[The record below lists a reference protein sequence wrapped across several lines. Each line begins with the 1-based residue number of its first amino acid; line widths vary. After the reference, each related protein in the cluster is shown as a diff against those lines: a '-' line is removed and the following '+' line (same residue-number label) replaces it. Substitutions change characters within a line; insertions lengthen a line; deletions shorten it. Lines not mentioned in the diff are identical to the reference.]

1 MRLVESKKYIQW
13 DSGVMIVSESE
24 LEVKAID
31 VLRPFIGKNPEQ
43 IESILKEH
51 LNPSSKNYYRTLADR
66 MLRSSP
72 EIKLELFEN
81 DVSIRAIRLQKNST
95 PKESMSLPAFRFDEI
110 VEQEWENSDLKKQL
124 ETRFL
129 FLVFEVEGENDS
141 GMIFTKASFWSM
153 PEEDMEK
160 VSFVWEDTKRKIQEG
175 KCDSFISKSANL
187 LIHIRPHAQSASDT
201 QIYKGKEYRKYS
213 FWLNND
219 YIGEI
224 LDKLPRLISKVEA
237 KVKPI
242 DLEEAIL
249 QQLSDKDASM
259 LPFKL
264 KRSLDPELL
273 DKESYEDVVNSL
285 IQRGLVDRT
294 TEGIRLKKYKLRE
307 MLKEAPET
315 VSDYF
320 TMEKDAFRE
329 KYPDEEKT
337 ILTIQSFFVIRPEED
352 LFGAEYSRYKLSPK
366 LFQDLYGIDE
376 TTYRYLEVMH
386 PKGWMS
392 PEELL
397 DDTGKTDTFKRKLRA
412 NLYNTVEIGDSKIP
426 VDNESIITFTVS
438 KYAKPKSMSEI
449 SRLCKDFV
457 TKNGLKN
464 APLCKMNIGDIKDY
478 ADREGSKLLRI
489 DSTHVKYYPHD
500 EKEVIQFLKDLKLEK
515 YMDMYVAA
523 QLIINNSTGL
533 CKSMD
538 LDDEQE
544 LYMLMSKYKS
554 STPMKSAKAVLSSPP
569 SICFGEATISDQIE
583 GLLQETGRIEKT
595 EFYRL
600 YSERYGMKEQ
610 SIRAHMTKYPQY
622 ANGSYFDMN
631 LPEFPEYIID
641 YLRGQL
647 TAPLISKEVATRQFR
662 KAELNFKLDVNDKDT
677 KKHNDP
683 YFNAKNLGKLGYKGT
698 QGSIFKNKYQNVREC
713 VELEYLSK
721 DFITLDSDLKD
732 NASFMRIFD
741 EYVDDGLYYL
751 IEEGQYISYA
761 KLENANVT
769 KALMEDYVEQASM
782 RVGEDDYFTLEYL
795 RNTGF
800 EHPLEDKGFENG
812 FYENI
817 LSTSHILRNSDIVK
831 HKVFTKSEKFNRNDA
846 IVNITLRTLGNDDS
860 DYVDL
865 LSERIQDLYGLN
877 LLSELKKEHKPLKY
891 CKYTEKI
898 YRDDDTYIS
907 EIRGIQ

>member
-1 MRLVESKKYIQW
+1 MV
-13 DSGVMIVSESE
+13 VSESE
-24 LEVKAID
+24 LEVKVINA
-31 VLRPFIGKNPEQ
+31 LRPFIGKNPEQ

-51 LNPSSKNYYRTLADR
+51 LNPLSKNYYRTLADR
-66 MLRSSP
+66 MLGSLP
-72 EIKLELFEN
+72 DIKLELFEKG
-81 DVSIRAIRLQKNST
+81 VSIRAIRLQKNSM

-110 VEQEWENSDLKKQL
+110 VEQDWMSSDLKKQL
-124 ETRFL
+124 EVRFL
-129 FLVFEVEGENDS
+129 FLVFKTEGEDDS
-141 GMIFTKASFWSM
+141 VITFANASFWSM
-153 PEEDMEK
+153 PNEDMGR
-160 VSFVWEDTKRKIQEG
+160 VSFVWEDTKRKIQEE
-175 KCDSFISKSANL
+175 KYDSFISKAANL
-187 LIHIRPHAQSASDT
+187 LVHVRPHAQSASDT
-201 QIYKGKEYRKYS
+201 QTYKGKEYRKYS

-219 YIGEI
+219 YIGEV
-224 LDKLPRLISKVEA
+224 LARLPRLTMKVEA
-237 KVKPI
+237 KDKPT
-242 DLEEAIL
+242 DLEGAIL
-249 QQLSDKDASM
+249 QQLTDRDAPM

-264 KRSLDPELL
+264 KRSIDSELL
-273 DKESYEDVVNSL
+273 ASENYEDVVNSL
-285 IQRGLVDRT
+285 IQRGLIDRT
-294 TEGIRLKKYKLRE
+294 TEGIRLKKCKLKE
-307 MLKEAPET
+307 MLEEAPET
-315 VSDYF
+315 VTDYF
-320 TMEKDAFRE
+320 TMEKDIFRK

-337 ILTIQSFFVIRPEED
+337 ILTIQSFFTIRPEED
-352 LFGAEYSRYKLSPK
+352 SLGAEYSKYKLSPK

-376 TTYRYLEVMH
+376 TIYRYLEVMH

-397 DDTGKTDTFKRKLRA
+397 DDAGKTDTFKRKLRA
-412 NLYNTVEIGDSKIP
+412 NLYNTVEVGDSRIE
-426 VDNESIITFTVS
+426 VDNESIITYIVS
-438 KYAKPKSMSEI
+438 KYAKPKSISEI

-457 TKNGLKN
+457 SKNGLKN
-464 APLCKMNIGDIKDY
+464 APLCKMNMGDIKDY
-478 ADREGSKLLRI
+478 ADLEGTKLLRI

-500 EKEVIQFLKDLKLEK
+500 EKEVIQFLKDLELER
-515 YMDMYVAA
+515 YMDTYVAA
-523 QLIINNSTGL
+523 QLIVNNSASL
-533 CKSMD
+533 CKRMD

-554 STPMKSAKAVLSSPP
+554 SAPMKSAKAVLSSPP

-595 EFYRL
+595 EFFKL

-647 TAPLISKEVATRQFR
+647 TAPIISNDAATRQFR
-662 KAELNFKLDVNDKDT
+662 KAELNFKLDVTDKDA

-683 YFNAKNLGKLGYKGT
+683 YFNAKNLKKLGYKGT
-698 QGSIFKNKYQNVREC
+698 QGSIFKDRYQNVREC
-713 VELEYLSK
+713 VESEYLSK
-721 DFITLDSDLKD
+721 DFITLDSELKD
-732 NASFMRIFD
+732 NVSFMRIFD
-741 EYVDDGLYYL
+741 EFVDNGMYYL
-751 IEEGQYISYA
+751 IENDQYISYS
-761 KLENANVT
+761 KLEAANVT
-769 KALMEDYVEQASM
+769 KAMMEDYVEQASQ
-782 RVGEDDYFTLEYL
+782 RVDEKDYFTLEYL

-800 EHPLEDKGFENG
+800 EHPLEDKGFEDG

-817 LSTSHILRNSDIVK
+817 LSTSHILRCSDIGK
-831 HKVFTKSEKFNRNDA
+831 HKVYTKSERFNRNDA

-860 DYVDL
+860 DYADL
-865 LSERIQDLYGLN
+865 LSDRIRNLYGLN

>member
-1 MRLVESKKYIQW
+1 
-13 DSGVMIVSESE
+13 MIVSESE

-31 VLRPFIGKNPEQ
+31 ALRPFIGKNPEQ

-51 LNPSSKNYYRTLADR
+51 LNPLSKNYYRTLADR
-66 MLRSSP
+66 MLGSSP
-72 EIKLELFEN
+72 DIKLELFEKG
-81 DVSIRAIRLQKNST
+81 VSIRAIRLQKNSM

-110 VEQEWENSDLKKQL
+110 VEQEWMGSDLKKQL
-124 ETRFL
+124 ESRFL
-129 FLVFEVEGENDS
+129 FLVFKTEGEDES
-141 GMIFTKASFWSM
+141 GITFANASFWRM
-153 PEEDMEK
+153 PNEDVER
-160 VSFVWEDTKRKIQEG
+160 VSFVWEDTKRKIQEE
-175 KCDSFISKSANL
+175 KYDSFISKSANL
-187 LIHIRPHAQSASDT
+187 LVHVRPHAQSASDT
-201 QIYKGKEYRKYS
+201 QTYKGKEYRKYS

-219 YIGEI
+219 YIGEV
-224 LDKLPRLISKVEA
+224 LARLPRMTLKVEA
-237 KVKPI
+237 KDKPT
-242 DLEEAIL
+242 DLEGAIL
-249 QQLSDKDASM
+249 QQLTERDAPM

-264 KRSLDPELL
+264 KRSIDPELL
-273 DKESYEDVVNSL
+273 VSESYEDVVNSL

-294 TEGIRLKKYKLRE
+294 TEGIRLKKCKLKE

-315 VSDYF
+315 VTDYF
-320 TMEKDAFRE
+320 TMEKDVFRK

-337 ILTIQSFFVIRPEED
+337 ILTIQSFFTIRPEED
-352 LFGAEYSRYKLSPK
+352 SLGTEYSKYKLSPK

-376 TTYRYLEVMH
+376 TIYRYLEVMH

-397 DDTGKTDTFKRKLRA
+397 DDAGKTDTFKRKLRA
-412 NLYNTVEIGDSKIP
+412 NLYNTVEVGDSRIE
-426 VDNESIITFTVS
+426 VDNESIITYIVS
-438 KYAKPKSMSEI
+438 KFAKPKSISEI

-457 TKNGLKN
+457 TKSGLKN
-464 APLCKMNIGDIKDY
+464 ASLCKMNIGDIKEY
-478 ADREGSKLLRI
+478 ADREGTKLLRI

-500 EKEVIQFLKDLKLEK
+500 EKEVIQFLKDLELER
-515 YMDMYVAA
+515 YMDTYVAA
-523 QLIINNSTGL
+523 QLIINNSPDM

-595 EFYRL
+595 EFFKL

-631 LPEFPEYIID
+631 LPEFPDYIID
-641 YLRGQL
+641 YLKGQL
-647 TAPLISKEVATRQFR
+647 TAPIISNETATRQFR
-662 KAELNFKLDVNDKDT
+662 RAELNFKLDVADKDA

-683 YFNAKNLGKLGYKGT
+683 YFNAKNLKKLGYKGT
-698 QGSIFKNKYQNVREC
+698 QGSIFRDKYQNVREC
-713 VELEYLSK
+713 VESEYLSK
-721 DFITLDSDLKD
+721 DFITLDSELKD
-732 NASFMRIFD
+732 NVSFMRIFD
-741 EYVDDGLYYL
+741 EYVDNGMYYL
-751 IEEGQYISYA
+751 IEDDQYISYS
-761 KLENANVT
+761 KLEAANVT
-769 KALMEDYVEQASM
+769 KAMMEDYVEQASK
-782 RVGEDDYFTLEYL
+782 RVDEKDYFTLEYL
-795 RNTGF
+795 RNIGF
-800 EHPLEDKGFENG
+800 EHPLEDKGFEDG

-817 LSTSHILRNSDIVK
+817 LSTSHILRSSDIGK
-831 HKVFTKSEKFNRNDA
+831 HKVYTKSERFNRNDA

-860 DYVDL
+860 DYADL
-865 LSERIQDLYGLN
+865 LSDRIRNLYGLN